1 MMRVSAVEEI
11 MPPMMVHPKGAH
23 KLLPVSVSGSKPT
36 MVVRVVSTMNIKRVS
51 LASGMAWMRAS
62 PW

>member
-1 MMRVSAVEEI
+1 
-11 MPPMMVHPKGAH
+11 
-23 KLLPVSVSGSKPT
+23 LLPVSVSGSKPT